1 MITNRKRI
9 VALLAAGI
17 LAATTSAVYGAQLP
31 QDTTLSLPSS
41 SGSHDLSMGISE
53 GSHEL
58 TSTRFV
64 ANYYA
69 HPNGDSIQLRAMN
82 STVVLER
89 EMGAGSSNY
98 QKIGEYTHSEPYNI
112 PVDQAISLE
121 PGETLR
127 VTVNASGPA
136 FYGYNYVGGCSASRV
151 FYYTLRG
158 ESLYMNITETSHT
171 LTPTRFTAS
180 YEGSGSHQ
188 FRTMNSTVTIEREIG
203 MNTSKF
209 ETVAVRQYGSAPYY
223 ISVDESVSLNPGER
237 LRVTISSRASVFD
250 GYEYVGDVFGYEEF
264 IYTL

>member
-9 VALLAAGI
+9 AALLAAGI

-31 QDTTLSLPSS
+31 QDTNSVAASS
-41 SGSHDLSMGISE
+41 SS
-53 GSHEL
+53 
-58 TSTRFV
+58 
-64 ANYYA
+64 
-69 HPNGDSIQLRAMN
+69 
-82 STVVLER
+82 
-89 EMGAGSSNY
+89 
-98 QKIGEYTHSEPYNI
+98 
-112 PVDQAISLE
+112 
-121 PGETLR
+121 
-127 VTVNASGPA
+127 
-136 FYGYNYVGGCSASRV
+136 
-151 FYYTLRG
+151 
-158 ESLYMNITETSHT
+158 ESLYMNITETSHQ

-188 FRTMNSTVTIEREIG
+188 FRTMNSTVTIEREVG

-223 ISVDESVSLNPGER
+223 ISVDESISLNPGER